1 TWDFGDGS
9 PSGSG
14 NQTSHTYP
22 PIPSATYNTC
32 VSYDNACGTVEW
44 CADVKFDAMGNHI
57 PTPPIFSSVEEI
69 IDSEIEFDI
78 SPNPFQHKTQIS
90 YSLSS
95 RQKQLELAIYDVNG
109 RMVKR
114 MDLQETKGSIT
125 IDLSQFSAGIYQAKL
140 LADGVELAN
149 KKMALSK

>member
-1 TWDFGDGS
+1 
-9 PSGSG
+9 
-14 NQTSHTYP
+14 
-22 PIPSATYNTC
+22 
-32 VSYDNACGTVEW
+32 
-44 CADVKFDAMGNHI
+44 MGNHI
-57 PTPPIFSSVEEI
+57 PTPPIFSSVDEV

-109 RMVKR
+109 KMVKR

-140 LADGVELAN
+140 LVDGVEMSS